1 MKQTMLS
8 NEVIAENLLSDIYS
22 YRENIKEIIVGR
34 LMDSTNSRVYWDAWF
49 RGATGKDLENAD
61 KGIPYIP
68 NKKVEALTR
77 DSLIKIR
84 YLENNEIH
92 LWTLGELL
100 DRVNEDTW
108 NDDFNYDLS
117 DWREGFNQTLE
128 GEFYSLLDES
138 GNELNSLLDYQ

>member
-68 NKKVEALTR
+68 NKKVEVLTL

-92 LWTLGELL
+92 LWALGELL
-100 DRVNEDTW
+100 DRMNEDTW
-108 NDDFNYDLS
+108 NDDFNYDIS
-117 DWREGFNQTLE
+117 DWREGFNQTIE

>member
-68 NKKVEALTR
+68 TKKVEALTL

-84 YLENNEIH
+84 YLENNEIY
-92 LWTLGELL
+92 LWALGELL
-100 DRVNEDTW
+100 DRVNEDNAT
-108 NDDFNYDLS
+108 DDYNYDLS